1 MGQQYAQPSAMV
13 MKILLLSVVFSSA
26 NSTSGGV
33 AYGME
38 KLKRVMVWA
47 VAEAAANLTL
57 SIILV
62 HKIGI
67 YGVAWGTAIP
77 SVVIEMLL
85 WPRYVCRLVVM
96 PVRVYL
102 WQTWFRTT
110 LAIVPFTVACAI
122 TERFWPVHNLA
133 IFFLQIAAL
142 LPLVP
147 LAVTVVFREEVMTQV
162 RAWKRRRNGS
172 DRNSNEYESSTT
184 TVG

>member
-1 MGQQYAQPSAMV
+1 MGPQYAQPSAMV

-38 KLKRVMVWA
+38 KLKRVMLWA
-47 VAEAAANLTL
+47 ISEAIANLTL

-67 YGVAWGTAIP
+67 NGVAWGTAIP
-77 SVVIEMLL
+77 SIIIEVLL
-85 WPRYVCRLVVM
+85 WPSYVCRLVVM

-110 LAIVPFTVACAI
+110 LAMVPFALACALA
-122 TERFWPVHNLA
+122 ERCWPVHNLA

-142 LPLVP
+142 LPLIP
-147 LAVTVVFREEVMTQV
+147 LALALIFHDEARVQV
-162 RAWKRRRNGS
+162 REWKKRRSAAGRL
-172 DRNSNEYESSTT
+172 NENEPSTT